1 MKGSDWATYR
11 RLLSY
16 VRPDWPIFVLAV
28 LGFFLGSGAEAYF
41 VSLFGKLIDQWNSAG
56 SGQLLYIPIF
66 MFGAAVV
73 RGAGEILGELLL
85 SRISFSV
92 VHKLRKQLF
101 DRLLNLK
108 SSFFDA
114 SSQGHIVSRITFNVA
129 QLRDTGTDA
138 LKSLISDGGKVIVY
152 FGYMF
157 FLSWKLTLIFIT
169 SAPLVALVV
178 MFASRR
184 FRRISRRIQNS
195 MGDVTHVASEMVSGY
210 RVVRLFGG
218 EDYERKRFDQ
228 ANENNRQQNLK
239 MVATKVAS
247 TQVIQIMVA
256 GALAFLIAVLF
267 QPELG
272 SHLSTG
278 EVVTFLGLAG
288 MLARPIRKLSEINAR
303 LQRGLAA
310 AEDVFAQLDEP
321 SEADAGTKALKR
333 AQGRIEFSNVS
344 FSYDSRSAEVLKDIN
359 LTVEPG
365 QTVAVVGRSG
375 SGKSTLAAL
384 IPRFYETT
392 SGEILLDG
400 VAISDYKLADLR
412 EQIALVNQRVILF
425 NDTLAQNIAYG
436 SLAGADEAAVQSVVE
451 RAHADGFIKQLP
463 EGLQTLVGDDGVLL
477 SGGQRQRIAIAR
489 ALLKDAPI
497 LILDEATS
505 ALDTESERHI
515 QSALDEAMRGRTT
528 IVIAHRLST
537 IENAD
542 RIVVMDE
549 GRIVETGDHESLLA
563 ANGPYHH
570 LYHAQFEDEHK
581 SGNRAN
587 SKPRQA
593 LTPTF
598 PRGGQ
603 RGKSNTSASGFW
615 YRESRRSKL
624 LAPAAWAFSKVAGRR
639 RDAFANGTREVWR
652 APVPVIVVGNITV
665 GGTGKTPFV
674 IWLVRWLRQQGLH
687 AGIVSRGY
695 GGSAS
700 EVTRVAPNA
709 DPAVVGDEP
718 PLLARRTGAPV
729 VIGKDRVAAVQHLL
743 DRWSVDV
750 VIADD
755 GLQHYALGRDVEIVL
770 IDGTRGL
777 GNGLLLPA
785 GPLREPAERLQEVD
799 WVVAN
804 GSNTGLVADEAV
816 MHVVPQAFVKVSDSR
831 VRLSVAEF
839 IAAHR
844 DVHAVAAIGNPE
856 RFAQTLRNL
865 GLVPL
870 LRSYPDHHMF
880 DGSELART
888 DNHVFVCTEK
898 DAVKLATLVDVPAD
912 LWYLEIDV
920 NFNDVAQQQL
930 QTILATKN
938 LLKASASSVATA
950 AKDSSES
957 GDDPESAAKAE
968 ETPIA

>member
-1 MKGSDWATYR
+1 MKDSDWSTYR

-16 VRPDWPIFVLAV
+16 VRPYWPAFVLAIF
-28 LGFFLGSGAEAYF
+28 GFFLGSGAEAYF
-41 VSLFGKLIDQWNSAG
+41 VSLFGKLIDQWDSAG
-56 SGQLLYIPIF
+56 TGQLLYIPIF
-66 MFGAAVV
+66 MFAAAVV
-73 RGAGEILGELLL
+73 RGAGEIIGELLL

-92 VHKLRKQLF
+92 VHKLRSQLF
-101 DRLLNLK
+101 DRLLNLR

-152 FGYMF
+152 LGYMF
-157 FLSWKLTLIFIT
+157 FLSWKLTLIFIA

-178 MFASRR
+178 MFASKR

-218 EDYERKRFDQ
+218 ETYERERFDL

-239 MVATKVAS
+239 MVATKVSS
-247 TQVIQIMVA
+247 TQIIQIMVA

-321 SEADAGTKALKR
+321 SEADEGTKELER
-333 AQGRIEFSNVS
+333 AQGRIEFCNVS
-344 FSYDSRSAEVLKDIN
+344 FSYDSRSSEVLKGIN

-375 SGKSTLAAL
+375 SGKSTLASL

-400 VAISDYKLADLR
+400 VAISDYRLADLR

-436 SLAGADEAAVQSVVE
+436 SLAGADAAAIQSVVE
-451 RAHADGFIKQLP
+451 RAHADGFIKNLP

-505 ALDTESERHI
+505 ALDAESERHI

-537 IENAD
+537 IEKAD

-563 ANGPYHH
+563 AKGPYHQ
-570 LYHAQFEDEHK
+570 LYNAQFEDDSK
-581 SGNRAN
+581 ST
-587 SKPRQA
+587 SKPRQTTGPS
-593 LTPTF
+593 LPK
-598 PRGGQ
+598 GGH
-603 RGKSNTSASGFW
+603 RNRSAAGSDGFW

-639 RDAFANGTREVWR
+639 RAAFVSGAREVWK

-674 IWLVRWLRQQGLH
+674 IWLVRWLRQQGLQP
-687 AGIVSRGY
+687 GIVSRGY
-695 GGSAS
+695 GGSAKQ
-700 EVTRVAPNA
+700 VTRVAPNA
-709 DPAVVGDEP
+709 DPTVVGDEP

-743 DRWSVDV
+743 ERWSVDV

-777 GNGLLLPA
+777 GNGLQLPA

-804 GSNTGLVADEAV
+804 GASTGLVNDEAV
-816 MHVVPQAFVKVSDSR
+816 MHVVPQAFVKVSNSR
-831 VRLSVAEF
+831 VRLSVPDF

-844 DVHAVAAIGNPE
+844 DVHAIAAIGNPE
-856 RFAQTLRNL
+856 RFAQTLRNI

-888 DNHVFVCTEK
+888 DSHVFVCTEK

-930 QTILATKN
+930 RNLMVSKGLLEDPIGTTTAPVMQATDE
-938 LLKASASSVATA
+938 LVATA
-950 AKDSSES
+950 KDVES
-957 GDDPESAAKAE
+957 GES
-968 ETPIA
+968 